1 MRISDWSSDVC
12 SSDLKKIEFSEKAI
26 LNEDSGG
33 KDVKGELP
41 LNDMLRAILTATG
54 ELEIVVDGH
63 TQRYDMRGAAEPGA
77 SMIAACDASTPASD
91 LDVTVTNKA
100 RKALESFAYS
110 EAGVNEFNSD
120 TFGYD
125 TLA

>member
-1 MRISDWSSDVC
+1 MR
-12 SSDLKKIEFSEKAI
+12 
-26 LNEDSGG
+26 
-33 KDVKGELP
+33 
-41 LNDMLRAILTATG
+41 RAILTATG

-110 EAGVNEFNSD
+110 EAGVNDFNSD
-120 TFGYD
+120 TFGYE
-125 TLA
+125 TLATDASREFTIPGVRAICTIDILVIFVAAAAEEIS

>member
-1 MRISDWSSDVC
+1 
-12 SSDLKKIEFSEKAI
+12 
-26 LNEDSGG
+26 
-33 KDVKGELP
+33 
-41 LNDMLRAILTATG
+41 MLRASLTATG

-110 EAGVNEFNSD
+110 EAGVNDFNSD
-120 TFGYD
+120 TFGYE
-125 TLA
+125 TLAPGASRALRSEERRVGKGCGSTCRSRWSP